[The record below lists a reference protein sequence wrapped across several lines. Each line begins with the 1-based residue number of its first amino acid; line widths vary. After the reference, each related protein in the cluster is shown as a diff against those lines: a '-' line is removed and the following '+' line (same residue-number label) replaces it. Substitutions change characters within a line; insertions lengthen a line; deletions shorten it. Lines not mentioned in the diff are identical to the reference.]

1 MDHSITRIDVLD
13 LLRFLAIKKRMK
25 QRAPS
30 PTFFFLVRT
39 SIILLALAAAFFQ
52 ATRVVDACEGQ
63 LAFSLRFFGTLF
75 FLVILVERAIHF
87 RFTSKLISIIDISLD
102 PSIVTGVVYITGGPI
117 SPFLFLY
124 IPLTMLWAFLG
135 SLRTQFFIIS
145 LSGILYL
152 SLIIG
157 MQFSFISPTS
167 YFDPSETSLG
177 FLILQGFG
185 LTGAMV
191 TVGLGTNIL
200 RSSIE
205 RREQLVA
212 DSARSIRSMGEE
224 HRTILDSVPDAVI
237 TVDGDGIITCAN
249 APAHAI
255 FDCTTDMV
263 GQSFLKIACN
273 ILPTFSPQS
282 TIDLNKGKTREFAVT
297 RGPKRGRW
305 LESFQQAIGS
315 TSESSPG
322 VFYYFRDITS
332 QKESERRREIETQ
345 YVQATER
352 RDSTKFLVK
361 GTSGLVGESKLFL
374 KVIDLA
380 ERVSKSDATVLL
392 CGESGT
398 GKELIARAIHQG
410 SRWSE
415 GPFVAVN
422 CGAIPESLIESQ
434 LFGHKRGAFTGA
446 VSDHTG
452 FFREAMNGT
461 LFLDEIGELPL
472 HVQATLLR
480 ALQERTVRPVGG
492 TSDIPINS
500 RIIAATNKNLRRE
513 AESGTFREDLYYRI
527 NVVNITIPPLRERRE
542 DLPMLISHFVHRR
555 TESGRAPPEITSD
568 ALRLLVSYH
577 YPGNIRELENIL
589 ERAIVLGGSLILPDH
604 LPEHLQTFEKGYSS
618 STTENHV
625 VDLPCSLDSI
635 LASIE
640 REYLNAALAKAN
652 GSRKVASQLLGVNMR
667 SLRYRIQ
674 KYELES
680 SD

>member
-1 MDHSITRIDVLD
+1 M
-13 LLRFLAIKKRMK
+13 
-25 QRAPS
+25 
-30 PTFFFLVRT
+30 
-39 SIILLALAAAFFQ
+39 ALAAAFFQ
-52 ATRVVDACEGQ
+52 STLSFGSYHGQ
-63 LAFSLRFFGTLF
+63 PAFSLPFFGTLF
-75 FLVILVERAIHF
+75 LLAILVERAIHF
-87 RFTSKLISIIDISLD
+87 RFNSWIISTIDICLD
-102 PSIVTGVVYITGGPI
+102 PSIVTGVVYMTGGPV

-124 IPLTMLWAFLG
+124 IPLTMLWSFLG
-135 SLRTQFFIIS
+135 TSRTQLIIIF

-152 SLIIG
+152 SLIVG
-157 MQFSFISPTS
+157 MQFSLISPTS

-177 FLILQGFG
+177 FLILQGVG

-191 TVGLGTNIL
+191 IVGLGTNIL

-212 DSARSIRSMGEE
+212 ESARSMRSMGEE
-224 HRTILDSVPDAVI
+224 HRSILDSVPDAVI

-249 APAHAI
+249 APAHTI

-263 GQSFLKIACN
+263 GQSFFKIACN
-273 ILPTFSPQS
+273 ILPTFSEHSQTGS
-282 TIDLNKGKTREFAVT
+282 QKGKSREFAVN

-315 TSESSPG
+315 SSDSSPG

-332 QKESERRREIETQ
+332 QKESERQKEIEIQ

-352 RDSTKFLVK
+352 RDSAKFIVK

-392 CGESGT
+392 YGESGT

-410 SRWSE
+410 SRWSD

-555 TESGRAPPEITSD
+555 TETGRAPPDITSD

-589 ERAIVLGGSLILPDH
+589 ERAMVLGGSII
-604 LPEHLQTFEKGYSS
+604 LPEHLPEYLQSFEKGYSS
-618 STTENHV
+618 SKTENHV
-625 VDLPCSLDSI
+625 TDLPCSLDSI

-640 REYLNAALAKAN
+640 REYLNAALAQAN
-652 GSRKVASQLLGVNMR
+652 GSRKIASQLLGVNMR

-674 KYELES
+674 KYELDS
-680 SD
+680 VD